1 MKKLFLIIASA
12 TMLFSCDEVPLRGP
26 DFNQTGS
33 SKRAKRKAMAL
44 KDSTKT
50 EEIKHVIPTD
60 SNTIKSDTVTV
71 EKTIVYKCK
80 YPDLVQKILLE
91 KRTQIFEKEG
101 RDISFYSDTFLDIF
115 DVEKTKSEIL
125 MFYDKMIDSSLIKF
139 SLRGKIDFNNIN
151 NNVKPIIK

>member
-12 TMLFSCDEVPLRGP
+12 TMLFSCGEVPLRNSNE
-26 DFNQTGS
+26 FSETGS
-33 SKRAKRKAMAL
+33 SKKKRKRTEL

-50 EEIKHVIPTD
+50 QEVKHD
-60 SNTIKSDTVTV
+60 TIVKSDTVTID
-71 EKTIVYKCK
+71 KTIVYKCK

-101 RDISFYSDTFLDIF
+101 RDISFYSDAFLDIF
-115 DVEKTKSEIL
+115 DVEKTKPEIL

>member
-1 MKKLFLIIASA
+1 MKKLFLIITTASL
-12 TMLFSCDEVPLRGP
+12 LFSCGEVPLRNSNE
-26 DFNQTGS
+26 FSETGS
-33 SKRAKRKAMAL
+33 SKKKRKRTEL

-50 EEIKHVIPTD
+50 QEVKHD
-60 SNTIKSDTVTV
+60 TIVKSDTVTI
-71 EKTIVYKCK
+71 EKTIAYKCK

-101 RDISFYSDTFLDIF
+101 RDISFYSDAFLDIF
-115 DVEKTKSEIL
+115 DVEKTKTEIL
-125 MFYDKMIDSSLIKF
+125 MFYDKMIDSSLTKF